1 MDVRFQMLP
10 EIEELHKRVDQIEK
24 QKNQEVLTLVEI
36 LSNATFFGEIKK
48 ANCEYSKNGQCSF
61 FILKS
66 EAENKIPIATECRI
80 KQCKETSLHC
90 HIELSNI
97 SCTLCQRPNNDPKTN
112 SPQHISKKSKKIQN
126 TRQLDINKK
135 TNRGNEKC

>member
-1 MDVRFQMLP
+1 MVTEL
-10 EIEELHKRVDQIEK
+10 EELHKRVDKIEK
-24 QKNQEVLTLVEI
+24 QKTQEVLTLVEI

-66 EAENKIPIATECRI
+66 EAKNKIPIATECRI
-80 KQCKETSLHC
+80 KQCKEPSLHC

-97 SCTLCQRPNNDPKTN
+97 SCTLCQRTNNDPIMC
-112 SPQHISKKSKKIQN
+112 SPQKISKKSKNFQN
-126 TRQLDINKK
+126 AGQLKINKK
-135 TNRGNEKC
+135 IN

>member
-1 MDVRFQMLP
+1 MDVRFQMVT
-10 EIEELHKRVDQIEK
+10 EIEELHKRVDKIEK

-66 EAENKIPIATECRI
+66 EVKNKIPIASECRI
-80 KQCKETSLHC
+80 KQCKEPSLHC

-97 SCTLCQRPNNDPKTN
+97 SCTLCQRTNNGPEIHSSERT
-112 SPQHISKKSKKIQN
+112 SKKSK
-126 TRQLDINKK
+126 DIIKTQENLSHRLSKK
-135 TNRGNEKC
+135 NS